1 MNSLEMVPPDPPLP
15 PPAAVPDTPSEG
27 PTWEDDETVATR
39 ALRASFALLAG
50 GLLLFA
56 QWSSP
61 YSPPSANWGRWIW
74 TSVLFNF
81 AVPLLVV
88 WMFFGQGLIHQDWLK
103 NQKHNAW
110 DYGWHWK
117 NWKRH
122 ALFAVGVVAVM
133 TPFMILAARDSST
146 RNAYN
151 YFLPP
156 TTTPTEWAWV
166 LTTLVV
172 YMFCWEWFFRGF
184 LLFGMAQSFGWI
196 AAVGLQA
203 VMFGFAHTGKPPM
216 EFWTSFL
223 GGGALGVICWRE
235 KSFLPAFFVH
245 ALVQVVWSVLV
256 RI

>member
-1 MNSLEMVPPDPPLP
+1 MNPLEIVPPDPPLP
-15 PPAAVPDTPSEG
+15 PPPAVPDTPSEG
-27 PTWEDDETVATR
+27 PTWEDDETTATLV
-39 ALRASFALLAG
+39 LRASFALVAG

-61 YSPPSANWGRWIW
+61 YSPQSQFWGRWIW

-81 AVPLLVV
+81 VLPLLLV

-117 NWKRH
+117 NWKRY
-122 ALFAVGVVAVM
+122 ALFALGVVAVM
-133 TPFMILAARDSST
+133 TPFMFVAARDPQT
-146 RNAYN
+146 RLAYN
-151 YFLPP
+151 AFLPP
-156 TTTPTEWAWV
+156 TTTPTEWIWV
-166 LTTLVV
+166 LATLVV
-172 YMFCWEWFFRGF
+172 YMFCWEWCFRGF
-184 LLFGMAQSFGWI
+184 LLFGMAQGFGWVV
-196 AAVGLQA
+196 AVGLQA
-203 VMFGFAHTGKPPM
+203 IMFGFAHASKPPL

-256 RI
+256 RV